1 MNPNWDL
8 SYLYKGFDDPAFL
21 ADLKRFPEEIKVE
34 QAILDGGD
42 DPQTKLE
49 KLTDQQEILGALA
62 DRLSS
67 FCSLTQAVDANNA
80 DATKYLNV
88 LDVIFNDSRIV
99 SSAITRYIGGL
110 ANLEDLI
117 AASPKL
123 QKVAFHLRESAE
135 NAHHTI
141 PEAVEPWILE
151 MSLSGGSAFS
161 QLRDKLDST
170 HTANYRGQ
178 EIPLS
183 AVRGLAYDAN
193 ASVRKDAYEA
203 EIASY
208 KKMELP
214 MSYCLNAVK
223 MEARTLS
230 KAKGYP
236 SVLDM
241 TLSDSRMDRATL
253 DAMLTA
259 IREYLPHFRR
269 YMKAKAKLLGHQNGL
284 PFYDLFAPV
293 GQNVHTYTVEEARE
307 NAADLPWEADVTF
320 LQCDIAEYEAE
331 PFDLIVSNPPFF
343 SSGISD
349 PDTPRLLARHD
360 GALSP
365 LSLPGHAARL
375 LLPGGRLA
383 MIFPYERLEEVE
395 EVAAKA
401 GLAPIRITTV
411 RGHSSAPVKRVL
423 TEFMKPADND
433 PIPPSLC
440 HELTLETSP
449 GVPSEEYRRLG
460 HPFYLYF

>member
-99 SSAITRYIGGL
+99 SSAITRYIGSL
-110 ANLEDLI
+110 PNLEDLI

-123 QKVAFHLRESAE
+123 QKVAFYLRESAE

-183 AVRGLAYDAN
+183 AVRGLAYDAD

-307 NAADLPWEADVTF
+307 MLVRLMGQFTPEWA
-320 LQCDIAEYEAE
+320 
-331 PFDLIVSNPPFF
+331 
-343 SSGISD
+343 SSS
-349 PDTPRLLARHD
+349 TT
-360 GALSP
+360 P
-365 LSLPGHAARL
+365 LSSAGLTSTRARARPAARSAPPCIL
-375 LLPGGRLA
+375 L
-383 MIFPYERLEEVE
+383 
-395 EVAAKA
+395 
-401 GLAPIRITTV
+401 TV
-411 RGHSSAPVKRVL
+411 RW
-423 TEFMKPADND
+423 
-433 PIPPSLC
+433 
-440 HELTLETSP
+440 
-449 GVPSEEYRRLG
+449 
-460 HPFYLYF
+460 

>member
-49 KLTDQQEILGALA
+49 KLTDQQEVLGALA

-135 NAHHTI
+135 NARHTI

-183 AVRGLAYDAN
+183 AVRGLAYDAD

-236 SVLDM
+236 SVCW
-241 TLSDSRMDRATL
+241 T
-253 DAMLTA
+253 
-259 IREYLPHFRR
+259 
-269 YMKAKAKLLGHQNGL
+269 
-284 PFYDLFAPV
+284 
-293 GQNVHTYTVEEARE
+293 
-307 NAADLPWEADVTF
+307 
-320 LQCDIAEYEAE
+320 
-331 PFDLIVSNPPFF
+331 
-343 SSGISD
+343 
-349 PDTPRLLARHD
+349 
-360 GALSP
+360 
-365 LSLPGHAARL
+365 
-375 LLPGGRLA
+375 
-383 MIFPYERLEEVE
+383 
-395 EVAAKA
+395 
-401 GLAPIRITTV
+401 
-411 RGHSSAPVKRVL
+411 
-423 TEFMKPADND
+423 
-433 PIPPSLC
+433 
-440 HELTLETSP
+440 
-449 GVPSEEYRRLG
+449 
-460 HPFYLYF
+460 